1 MADNCSAN
9 KNSLELNQ
17 ADTRQGKMLKGK
29 DAEILPGVYGSV
41 QIRQVNKYSSYWN
54 SMQILL
60 LCWLSP
66 NNLKIE
72 TLDT

>member
-1 MADNCSAN
+1 
-9 KNSLELNQ
+9 
-17 ADTRQGKMLKGK
+17 MLKGK